1 MAPAAAMPNGGIAA
15 PRLVRA
21 PTAPQNPSLNS
32 TSTTLG
38 ESVGVSSAQLR
49 SGPSRRTL
57 VIGGL
62 SIAIMA
68 TVCSI
73 ALFLGSDPE
82 SGDGAAASR
91 PADGAGS
98 ADTATK
104 SAISPPPA
112 SPESPPASPPPPSPT
127 LPPSG
132 DGSAAT
138 QPSTAPPDELESE
151 CKGFQVDHRWN
162 ELEQCANELAKAA
175 HPRAA
180 EYKTR
185 VARERETAPHVE
197 AVDAA
202 LRDHNLRQAS
212 EELAK
217 VWAESLELPKL
228 KEQYAAAEAQAIN
241 DLAGRLGRAMT
252 FTCTEYNELLEKE
265 RDALVPSVITEATR
279 RAPCTP
285 IVRGRCNAKAFAE
298 QGRKLHAAGKLGP
311 ALWNYDASWYCQ
323 ADPTTARKA
332 FTVAC
337 HIPNAPKAKRYWKY
351 LSAELKQTAVASCV
365 KTGIT
370 EQQLNAP

>member
-197 AVDAA
+197 AANAA
-202 LRDHNLRQAS
+202 LRDRDLRRAS

-228 KEQYAAAEAQAIN
+228 KEQYAAAEGLAIN
-241 DLAGRLGRAMT
+241 ELAGRLERATT
-252 FTCTEYNELLEKE
+252 FSCTVYNQVLDKE
-265 RDALVPSVITEATR
+265 RDAQVPRVITEATR

-285 IVRGRCNAKAFAE
+285 IIRGQCNAKAYAE
-298 QGRKLHAAGKLGP
+298 RGRELHAAGRLGP
-311 ALWNYDASWYCQ
+311 ALWNYEASLYCQ
-323 ADPTTARKA
+323 ADPQTAKKA

-337 HIPNAPKAKRYWKY
+337 IIPNAQKAKLFWKR
-351 LSAELKQTAVASCV
+351 LSKDTKQTAVASCV
-365 KTGIT
+365 NNGIT
-370 EQQLNAP
+370 EKQLNAP